1 MITKFKNAEEALIYH
16 ENNSN
21 LKPIIVNYPKMY
33 YGVVDTINDDL
44 YFLTIVAL
52 RKKLLSSK
60 VARIG
65 VSAHLHPEFIE
76 EIKLHPALEI
86 KKGDLVSWHCID
98 KSITLPG
105 IEGFG
110 WIEYK
115 HKLEFD
121 HDQFQMVIQEN

>member
-1 MITKFKNAEEALIYH
+1 MRTKFNNAEEALIHH
-16 ENNSN
+16 EKTSN
-21 LKPIIVNYPKMY
+21 LKPVIVNYPKMY

-52 RKKLLSSK
+52 RKKLFSSK

-76 EIKLHPALEI
+76 EIKHHPALEI
-86 KKGDLVSWHCID
+86 KKGDLVSWSCLD

-110 WIEYK
+110 WIQYK

-121 HDQFQMVIQEN
+121 HDLFHMLIQED